1 MENNTK
7 QLNNEVNEIAVVEE
21 TINTNDIMTVD
32 KVTPSIFE
40 AEGSKEVFFS
50 SIQKQTVNQ
59 QLKCTMLLTQV
70 KMLYQIILVK
80 FCKLRTW
87 WLMLLL

>member
-50 SIQKQTVNQ
+50 SIQKTDR
-59 QLKCTMLLTQV
+59 KSAV
-70 KMLYQIILVK
+70 KMYNAINSSENALSDHTGEVLQI
-80 FCKLRTW
+80 
-87 WLMLLL
+87 